1 MAGVSRGVALGWA
14 SGTLGSST
22 LLGAM
27 GLVVLF
33 YLTEYLGIAPA
44 VAGTLIAISRLW
56 DLGAAVIVGQWSD
69 RCRSRYGRRAPFLFA
84 GGPVAALAYVGVFA
98 APSSLEGLALQA
110 WVLVALLLWATGY
123 SLFVVPYLAVPAE
136 ITDQPAE
143 RTTMMAYRVVFV
155 TAAALNVAVAGP
167 ALISAFGKGR
177 PGYLG
182 MALVH
187 AAVVLAA
194 TWLCALVVARAA
206 RRAPAARPPQ
216 PGALQLAAAA
226 PTPDA
231 DVETPGSAREPGSG
245 NSMAQLR
252 VVLGFRPFL
261 VYLAAKLC
269 QLTATAST
277 SASLLYLA
285 RYVLGRDESFLIRF
299 GALQTV
305 GTVISLPL
313 WTWLGRRYGKR
324 NGYIGAGIF
333 YAFTSLSWLTAG
345 AAEPGWI
352 TDLRLFAI
360 GVGATGLLVL
370 GFSLLPDIMAAHT
383 RHSGVALEGTMSALY
398 SVVEKGTAALGPL
411 LGGLVLGA
419 AGFVSAAGSALPPV
433 QPAAAIAAI
442 VALAAVIPAIFN
454 LLGSLALLRLRLD
467 APDSLRG

>member
-1 MAGVSRGVALGWA
+1 MASVSRGVALGWA

-33 YLTEYLGIAPA
+33 YLTEYLGLPPA
-44 VAGTLIAISRLW
+44 LAGTLIAVSRLW
-56 DLGAAVIVGQWSD
+56 DLGAALVIGQWSD

-98 APSSLEGLALQA
+98 APAGLEGLALEA

-136 ITDQPAE
+136 ITDQPAQ

-167 ALISAFGKGR
+167 ALIEAFGKGR

-187 AAVVLAA
+187 AAIVLAA
-194 TWLCALVVARAA
+194 MWLCAAVVARAS
-206 RRAPAARPPQ
+206 RA
-216 PGALQLAAAA
+216 GASPHAAAA
-226 PTPDA
+226 GPAATAPA
-231 DVETPGSAREPGSG
+231 IAVSLATATTATTRGTL
-245 NSMAQLR
+245 AQMR
-252 VVLGFRPFL
+252 AVLDYRPFL
-261 VYLAAKLC
+261 VYLVAKLC

-299 GALQTV
+299 GALQTL
-305 GTVISLPL
+305 GTVLSLPL

-324 NGYIGAGIF
+324 DGYIGAGVF
-333 YAFTSLSWLTAG
+333 YALTSLSWLSASAG
-345 AAEPGWI
+345 EPGWI
-352 TDLRLFAI
+352 TDARLFAI
-360 GVGATGLLVL
+360 GVGATGILVL

-383 RHSGVALEGTMSALY
+383 QRRGVALEGTMSALY

-419 AGFVSAAGSALPPV
+419 AGFVSAAGRALPPV
-433 QPAAAIAAI
+433 QPPAAIAAI
-442 VALAAVIPAIFN
+442 VALAAVIPALFN

>member
-1 MAGVSRGVALGWA
+1 VAGVSRGVALGWA

-27 GLVVLF
+27 GLIVLF
-33 YLTEYLGIAPA
+33 YLTEYLGLAPA
-44 VAGTLIAISRLW
+44 VAGTLIAVSRLW
-56 DLGAAVIVGQWSD
+56 DLGAAILVGQWSD
-69 RCRSRYGRRAPFLFA
+69 RCRSRHGRRAPFLFA
-84 GGPVAALAYVGVFA
+84 GGPLAALAYVGVFA
-98 APSSLEGLALQA
+98 APAALEGLALQA

-167 ALISAFGKGR
+167 ALIAAFGKGR
-177 PGYLG
+177 SGYLG

-187 AAVVLAA
+187 AGVILAA
-194 TWLCALVVARAA
+194 TWLCALVVARAS
-206 RRAPAARPPQ
+206 RRASSAAD
-216 PGALQLAAAA
+216 AAAA
-226 PTPDA
+226 
-231 DVETPGSAREPGSG
+231 VPGQATATDTATATATATAGSL
-245 NSMAQLR
+245 AQLR

-299 GALQTV
+299 GALQTL

-313 WTWLGRRYGKR
+313 WTWLGRRHGKR

-333 YAFTSLSWLTAG
+333 YALTSLSWLSAG
-345 AAEPGWI
+345 ASEPTWV
-352 TDLRLFAI
+352 TDARLLAI
-360 GVGATGLLVL
+360 GIGATGLLVL

-383 RHSGVALEGTMSALY
+383 RHRGVALEGTMSALY

-419 AGFVSAAGSALPPV
+419 AGFVSAGGSALPPA

-442 VALAAVIPAIFN
+442 VALAAVIPALFN
-454 LLGSLALLRLRLD
+454 LLGSLVLLRLRLD
-467 APDSLRG
+467 PPPSLSG